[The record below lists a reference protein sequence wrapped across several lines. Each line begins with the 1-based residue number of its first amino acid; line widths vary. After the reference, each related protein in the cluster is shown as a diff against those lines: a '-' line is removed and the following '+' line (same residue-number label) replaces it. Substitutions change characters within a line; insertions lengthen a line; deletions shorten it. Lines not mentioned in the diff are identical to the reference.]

1 MNLMKNLMKIKTT
14 IRFPITAI
22 TRENLQGLYI
32 VSVIKDTKHQS
43 KFLYCCIMV
52 LVMTTI
58 SYQRVD

>member
-22 TRENLQGLYI
+22 TQENTQGLRI
-32 VSVIKDTKHQS
+32 ASVIKDTKHQN
-43 KFLYCCIMV
+43 KFLCCWIMV

-58 SYQRVD
+58 SYQRVG